1 MSVDLPLRQSAFK
14 HGVSRNNILHA
25 CRNVIEVRQHPKDGL
40 VYIGPAADG
49 TLLEIGLVKIEG
61 EWTIV
66 HAMRARKGYLMK
78 HA

>member
-14 HGVSRNNILHA
+14 HGISQVDILHA
-25 CRNVIEVRQHPKDGL
+25 CRNVIDVRQHPKDGL
-40 VYIGPAADG
+40 VYIGPATDG
-49 TLLEIGLVKIEG
+49 TLLEIGLVKIERD
-61 EWTIV
+61 WTIV